1 MGARRSAGRRLEV
14 VASHLRPVAEEAA
27 YRDLVGRLEV
37 GRLEED
43 RLEEAAYRDP
53 VHHPAEEV
61 VSCRRLAAAAV
72 ACDER
77 TVPLAWDKAA
87 FGAWE
92 WQSRGHRRGQML
104 PGSLFQHM
112 ALWPGAWPTA
122 GGRRRRHDTGRS
134 VRTSA

>member
-14 VASHLRPVAEEAA
+14 VASHPRPVAEEAA
-27 YRDLVGRLEV
+27 CRDPVGRLEV

-77 TVPLAWDKAA
+77 TVPLA
-87 FGAWE
+87 
-92 WQSRGHRRGQML
+92 
-104 PGSLFQHM
+104 
-112 ALWPGAWPTA
+112 
-122 GGRRRRHDTGRS
+122 
-134 VRTSA
+134 